1 MATPFT
7 GFYFSYLRQQSR
19 HACKSP
25 KALLGW
31 IWPPRQRK
39 TELRSSSSI
48 KYGNDHP
55 STGLTWI
62 LPGTRLSE
70 VVNMSCLALDVSGDA
85 RITFPVPAPSG
96 LVRMNC
102 CLEDP
107 EASTAVTIWIF
118 CPVCWSV
125 TIYKIQHGSPFAWPV
140 FRPVYLHLKAVFQ
153 EVITRITAGL
163 RYILPVVMG
172 NLHCQPDWS

>member
-1 MATPFT
+1 MIVLADCLLGVATQFT
-7 GFYFSYLRQQSR
+7 GFYFSYLKQQILP
-19 HACKSP
+19 C
-25 KALLGW
+25 LW
-31 IWPPRQRK
+31 ITKGPPRGRYGLQGRAK
-39 TELRSSSSI
+39 RSWEAVQVSSTYRNS
-48 KYGNDHP
+48 HQ

-70 VVNMSCLALDVSGDA
+70 VVNISCLALDVSGDA

-125 TIYKIQHGSPFAWPV
+125 TIYKIQHASPFVWCV
-140 FRPVYLHLKAVFQ
+140 FRSVHLHLHPQAVLQ
-153 EVITRITAGL
+153 EVITRINAGL
-163 RYILPVVMG
+163 R
-172 NLHCQPDWS
+172 

>member
-1 MATPFT
+1 MPVSCGPLFLAQRPFHLST
-7 GFYFSYLRQQSR
+7 AADCLLGFAPHLRVFYFSQSITLPCLQVLKGTSR
-19 HACKSP
+19 DGFGFQDKGRVRNKCRNKC
-25 KALLGW
+25 L
-31 IWPPRQRK
+31 
-39 TELRSSSSI
+39 
-48 KYGNDHP
+48 

-70 VVNMSCLALDVSGDA
+70 VVNMSCLALEVSGEA

-102 CLEDP
+102 CLGDP

-125 TIYKIQHGSPFAWPV
+125 TIYKTQHGGCSHGASCDLCTCRWCSK
-140 FRPVYLHLKAVFQ
+140 R
-153 EVITRITAGL
+153 
-163 RYILPVVMG
+163 
-172 NLHCQPDWS
+172 